1 MAALAG
7 RVCPGEQVEAK
18 GYSMCL
24 TPEEEDNQDIKTQL
38 AVIHRDLKYV
48 NEQITDMRSLLLRN
62 YVLQAEFEPVKKIV
76 YGLVSLVLIGVV
88 GTLMALLL
96 NKLRNSRTQES
107 GLASLPW
114 T

>member
-1 MAALAG
+1 M
-7 RVCPGEQVEAK
+7 
-18 GYSMCL
+18 SL

-96 NKLRNSRTQES
+96 NK
-107 GLASLPW
+107 
-114 T
+114 

>member
-1 MAALAG
+1 MG
-7 RVCPGEQVEAK
+7 
-18 GYSMCL
+18 L

-96 NKLRNSRTQES
+96 NK
-107 GLASLPW
+107 
-114 T
+114 

>member
-7 RVCPGEQVEAK
+7 RVCPGEQVEEK
-18 GYSMCL
+18 GYSMGL

-96 NKLRNSRTQES
+96 NK
-107 GLASLPW
+107 
-114 T
+114 